1 MEKVIVITGASSGI
15 GLTTGR
21 LLKNNGYKVVNIS
34 KENCEEFETFVGDVS
49 NYLALEE
56 FFNKIGEKYKEIFA
70 LINCAGFGIS
80 GAVELTQEAL
90 AQKIMDVNFLGTFY
104 AAKYALKYMK
114 KGAKIINISS
124 ACALYPVP
132 FRTFYCASKAA
143 VQMLSYGLKME
154 LKNAGID
161 VCAVCPGEVQ
171 TNFSKNREK
180 DFSTNEKYGDAVK
193 NAALHIEHNEKK
205 RMSPQVVANR
215 IFKLIN
221 KKRMKPFVIVSG
233 KYKILNFFTR
243 FVPQS
248 LILKGSN
255 KILGGKK
262 YKNY

>member
-1 MEKVIVITGASSGI
+1 MQKTILITGASSGI
-15 GLTTGR
+15 GLATGC
-21 LLKNNGYKVVNIS
+21 LLEQNGYNIVNIS
-34 KENCEEFETFVGDVS
+34 KEDSDKFETYTCDVT
-49 NYLALEE
+49 NYEE
-56 FFNKIGEKYKEIFA
+56 LKKIIDEIGTKYGEIFA

-90 AQKIMDVNFLGTFY
+90 AQKIMDVNFMGTFY
-104 AAKYALKYMK
+104 TSKYALKYMQ

-171 TNFSKNREK
+171 TNFSKNRQK

-193 NAALHIEHNEKK
+193 NAANHIEHNEKK
-205 RMSPQVVANR
+205 RMSPMVVANK
-215 IFKLIN
+215 ILKLIN
-221 KKRMKPFVIVSG
+221 KKKMKPYIIVSG
-233 KYKILNFFTR
+233 KYKVLSFFTR

-248 LILKGSN
+248 AILMGSN
-255 KILGGKK
+255 KVLGGKK
-262 YKNY
+262 

>member
-1 MEKVIVITGASSGI
+1 MEKLIVITGASSGI
-15 GLTTGR
+15 GMATAT
-21 LLKNNGYKVVNIS
+21 LLEQNGYKIVNIS
-34 KENCEEFETFVGDVS
+34 KEECDKFETYTCDVTNFAELEKIIDQVGT
-49 NYLALEE
+49 
-56 FFNKIGEKYKEIFA
+56 KYGEIFA

-80 GAVELTQEAL
+80 GATELTGEQI
-90 AQKIMDVNFLGTFY
+90 AQKIMDVNFMGTFY
-104 AAKYALKYMK
+104 ASKYCLKYMK

-171 TNFSKNREK
+171 TNFSKNRQK
-180 DFSTNEKYGDAVK
+180 DFSTNEKYGEAVK
-193 NAALHIEHNEKK
+193 KAAEHIEHNEKK
-205 RMSPQVVANR
+205 RMSPYIVANK
-215 IFKLIN
+215 ILTLV
-221 KKRMKPFVIVSG
+221 KKRKMKPYIIVSG
-233 KYKILNFFTR
+233 KYKLLSFFTR

-262 YKNY
+262 

>member
-1 MEKVIVITGASSGI
+1 MEKVILVTGASSGI
-15 GLTTGR
+15 GFATAS
-21 LLKNNGYKVVNIS
+21 LLEEKGYKIVNIS
-34 KENCEEFETFVGDVS
+34 KEDCDKFETYTLDVT
-49 NYLALEE
+49 NYAELEK
-56 FFNKIGEKYKEIFA
+56 FIDQIGTQYGEIYA

-80 GAVELTQEAL
+80 GAVELTGEAL
-90 AQKIMDVNFLGTFY
+90 AQKIMDVNFMGTFY
-104 AAKYALKYMK
+104 CCKYALKYMK

-171 TNFSKNREK
+171 TNFSKNRQK
-180 DFSTNEKYGDAVK
+180 DFSTNEKYGNAVK
-193 NAALHIEHNEKK
+193 NAANHIEHNEKK
-205 RMSPQVVANR
+205 RMSPQIVANR
-215 IFKLIN
+215 ILKLIN
-221 KKRMKPFVIVSG
+221 AKKMKPYVIVSG
-233 KYKILNFFTR
+233 KYKFLSFATR

-262 YKNY
+262 

>member
-1 MEKVIVITGASSGI
+1 MQKIIIVTGASSGI
-15 GLTTGR
+15 GFATAC
-21 LLKNNGYKVVNIS
+21 LLEQNGYKIVNIS
-34 KENCEEFETFVGDVS
+34 KEDCEKFETYTLDIT
-49 NYLALEE
+49 NYTELE
-56 FFNKIGEKYKEIFA
+56 KIIDQVGEKYGEIFA

-80 GAVELTQEAL
+80 GATELTKEDM
-90 AQKIMDVNFLGTFY
+90 AQKIMDVNFMGTFY
-104 AAKYALKYMK
+104 ASKYCLKYMK

-171 TNFSKNREK
+171 TNFSKNRQK
-180 DFSTNEKYGDAVK
+180 DFSTNEKYGNSVK
-193 NAALHIEHNEKK
+193 QAALHIEHNEKK
-205 RMSPQVVANR
+205 RMSPLVVANR
-215 IFKLIN
+215 ILKLIN
-221 KKRMKPFVIVSG
+221 TKKMKPYVIVSG
-233 KYKILNFFTR
+233 KYKVLSFFTR

-262 YKNY
+262 